1 MVSMAAAADDDHD
14 RRRIANLS
22 PSPSDAPAPAQPHR
36 RRLHSFSFPTL
47 SWGTHRL
54 LRCSKDPASAP
65 PPPPPHTPS
74 PDKEM
79 ARRSTDGGAGGGSP
93 QRPPQRPWNLRT
105 RRSATAAPGAVGPEA
120 AADAAAEHAP
130 ARPAQKRGFSI
141 VLSKEEIA
149 QDFAFFRGTRPPRR
163 PKKRSRPMQR
173 QLDVRIGPAFVI
185 LKFSV
190 FEFGVLLEF
199 FLFLLELQSLCPGLS
214 LVDLTPDSYKIEER

>member
-14 RRRIANLS
+14 RRRVANLS
-22 PSPSDAPAPAQPHR
+22 PSPSDAPAPAQPYR

-74 PDKEM
+74 PDKEK

-130 ARPAQKRGFSI
+130 ARPAQTKKRGFSI

-163 PKKRSRPMQR
+163 PKKRSRPVQR
-173 QLDVRIGPAFVI
+173 QLD
-185 LKFSV
+185 L
-190 FEFGVLLEF
+190 
-199 FLFLLELQSLCPGLS
+199 LCPGLS
-214 LVDLTPDSYKIEER
+214 LEDLTPDSYKIEER